1 MGGKFFDCVVWGFVI
16 LAALGVLWLLIEPII
31 FWTSYSEIRICVRLF
46 IVLFALNTFATL
58 RLYNS
63 IVQNTRFSI
72 KLRES
77 VTKLQQNFPALERAL
92 RNLSSSLTIVKTT
105 IDSFKKSTDENTD
118 KLDRLNDKINKL
130 H

>member
-31 FWTSYSEIRICVRLF
+31 FWTSYSEVRICVRLF

-92 RNLSSSLTIVKTT
+92 RSLFSSLTIVKTT